1 LIHQRGTIEPAFAN
15 RKFELIQVA
24 ALNSVTIADLAMAM
38 GSEYAGDGAMKV
50 SRAVHP
56 QDSSLQGA
64 LAVAMTPEFVEMLK
78 GSDCRAAVLTKGT
91 DWQDL
96 GLDAAIF
103 VERPRFAI
111 SRITETFAVPE
122 GPDAGIHPSAFIDR
136 AATVGKNAAIGPFVH
151 IDAGAV
157 IGDNARIMSHVSISA
172 GARIGRDAIIH
183 SGVRIGRNVTIGDR
197 VIIHQNAV
205 VGADGFS
212 FVTPESGAIEAA
224 RSSSAN
230 TTVVKQM
237 KYARISSL
245 AAVTIGDDVEIG
257 ACTTIDRGTLK
268 DTSIGSGTKV
278 DNQVQIAHNVHIG
291 SDCLLCAQVGLAGS
305 VEVGD
310 RVVLGGKAG
319 IADHVKIGSDV
330 LVAAASA
337 VASNVASRSIMMGIP
352 AQPRDEGMR
361 SLMAIRRLPRIIDLV
376 EKLAKSHAAKKNE
389 T

>member
-1 LIHQRGTIEPAFAN
+1 VASKITDADWKAALVR
-15 RKFELIQVA
+15 VA
-24 ALNSVTIADLAMAM
+24 ALSSVTIADLAVAM
-38 GSEYAGDGAMKV
+38 GSEFAGDGAMKV

-56 QDSSLQGA
+56 SDSGIEGA
-64 LAVAMTPEFVEMLK
+64 LAVAMTPEFVQMLK
-78 GSDCRAAVLTKGT
+78 GSHCRAAVLTKGT
-91 DWQDL
+91 AWRDL

-103 VERPRFAI
+103 VERPRLAI
-111 SRITETFAVPE
+111 SRITEAFAVPE
-122 GPDAGIHPSAFIDR
+122 GPEAGIHPSAFIDKS
-136 AATVGKNAAIGPFVH
+136 AIVGKNAAIGAFVH
-151 IDAGAV
+151 VDAGAT
-157 IGDNARIMSHVSISA
+157 IGDNARIMSHASI
-172 GARIGRDAIIH
+172 GAKAVVGNDATINC
-183 SGVRIGRNVTIGDR
+183 GVRIGRNVTIGDR

-224 RSSSAN
+224 RTSSASK
-230 TTVVKQM
+230 TDAKQM
-237 KYARISSL
+237 KYARIGSL

-268 DTSIGSGTKV
+268 DTSIGSGTKI
-278 DNQVQIAHNVHIG
+278 DNQVQIAHNVQIG

-305 VEVGD
+305 VEIGD

-319 IADHVKIGSDV
+319 VADHVKIGSDV

-352 AQPRDEGMR
+352 AQTRDEGMR

-376 EKLAKSHAAKKNE
+376 ERLAKAGIVKKDQS
-389 T
+389 